1 VGLLSAGVFHK
12 QIKNFIYT
20 LGGQLVGTGPNNGFN
35 GDYEGFT
42 LSSSANGGSARVRGF
57 ELAYQQQFTFLPG
70 WLGGFGAYANYT
82 RMDTRGDYGT
92 STVTSTNQVAGF
104 YPEMG
109 NLGISYIRSPVS
121 IRAQFNYVSRYLNT
135 FSASQAR
142 LLYRLARPTLDLKT
156 VYTINRRFDFY
167 LDVVNVFAR
176 PDRAWE
182 YWGGRPNG
190 TEWMRPE
197 FLFGLNYRL

>member
-1 VGLLSAGVFHK
+1 
-12 QIKNFIYT
+12 
-20 LGGQLVGTGPNNGFN
+20 
-35 GDYEGFT
+35 
-42 LSSSANGGSARVRGF
+42 
-57 ELAYQQQFTFLPG
+57 
-70 WLGGFGAYANYT
+70 
-82 RMDTRGDYGT
+82 MDTRGDYGT
-92 STVTSTNQVAGF
+92 NTVTSTNQVAGF

-109 NLGISYIRSPVS
+109 NLGISYIRSPLSV
-121 IRAQFNYVSRYLNT
+121 RAQLNYVSRYLNT

-156 VYTINRRFDFY
+156 VYTISQRFDFY
-167 LDVVNVFAR
+167 LDVINVFAR

-197 FLFGLNYRL
+197 FLFGLNWRL